1 MNAAAIN
8 MSRVSN
14 GLIASQLKSAEALS
28 NEGLHFFNQIFRLNW
43 STARESLDIHLSCF
57 GKILHENNLDRSN
70 EIIVDHIKLVPKHVT
85 GYMCD
90 IAELGKKNNERV
102 RRLADVAVAETV
114 EDISDLVEGVV
125 RTAAGGSEHPVE
137 ILRANMAIFEAACK
151 KVSSANKA
159 VSDNF
164 YNHLQYYVDE
174 LSPRKFE
181 GSVGGV
187 APSPSQDGIDSQ
199 AETEGGGIE

>member
-90 IAELGKKNNERV
+90 IAELGKKIMKE
-102 RRLADVAVAETV
+102 
-114 EDISDLVEGVV
+114 
-125 RTAAGGSEHPVE
+125 
-137 ILRANMAIFEAACK
+137 
-151 KVSSANKA
+151 
-159 VSDNF
+159 
-164 YNHLQYYVDE
+164 
-174 LSPRKFE
+174 
-181 GSVGGV
+181 SVGLQMWRLQRRWRISAIWLRV
-187 APSPSQDGIDSQ
+187 W
-199 AETEGGGIE
+199 